1 MNLSILSGVIGDSP
15 TLKLNA
21 KAAELKKKGE
31 PIVHLGGGE
40 PIELA
45 PKGSVEAMLAKVQSG
60 KIKYSPATG
69 LPELKSAVCEYT
81 KEQYG
86 KEITNANVIITGGA
100 KQAIYNFLL
109 CAVNPGDE
117 VIFPAPYWVSYPE
130 MVRLVGGTP
139 VVVKPAQG
147 IKVSLEEIK
156 AAITPKT
163 KAIMFNSPNNPS
175 GILFEAEFIKNL
187 VELCEEK
194 NIWLMTD
201 DIYHQLVFG
210 GKKAPSP
217 YAYAKNPD
225 NIVTINGVSKLFG
238 LTGLRIGWAVSTNTE
253 MIKAMGRM
261 QAQTTSCTSDLSQV
275 GALAALQKDK
285 DFIKNLQKTLETNR
299 DILLKELS
307 QIPNIKANVSDG
319 TFYCLVDFS
328 YYNKSSLDMS
338 AFLLD
343 KVLVATMPSAPFGVD
358 GYLRISYC
366 AGKEN
371 IVEGIKRIKWA
382 LDKNATGELKIG
394 NKIIKK
400 EW

>member
-1 MNLSILSGVIGDSP
+1 MQLSNLSKIIGDSP

-21 KAAELKKKGE
+21 KAAALKKAGE

-40 PIELA
+40 PVELA
-45 PKGSVEAMLAKVQSG
+45 PKGAVEAMLKKVQSG
-60 KIKYSPATG
+60 KIKYSPASG
-69 LPELKSAVCEYT
+69 LPELKEAVCEYT

-86 KEITNANVIITGGA
+86 KEITKENVIITGGA

-117 VIFPAPYWVSYPE
+117 VVFSAPYWVSYPE
-130 MVRLVGGTP
+130 MVKLVGGVP
-139 VVVKPAQG
+139 VVVRPKEG
-147 IKVSLEEIK
+147 IKVTIEEIK
-156 AAITPKT
+156 TAITPKT

-175 GILFEAEFIKNL
+175 GVLFEAEFIKDL

-225 NIVTINGVSKLFG
+225 NIVVINGVSKLYG
-238 LTGLRIGWAVSTNTE
+238 LTGLRIGWGVSTNTE

-275 GALAALQKDK
+275 GALAALKEDK
-285 DFIKNLQKTLETNR
+285 DFIKTLQKTLETNR
-299 DILLKELS
+299 DILVNELK
-307 QIPNIKANVSDG
+307 QIPNIKINISDG

-328 YYNKSSLDMS
+328 YYNKSSLEMS
-338 AFLLD
+338 AFLLE
-343 KVLVATMPSAPFGVD
+343 KVLVATMPSAPFGID

-371 IVEGIKRIKWA
+371 IMEGIKRIKWA